1 MFYFL
6 QKDRASVREMLL
18 EMISAG
24 EEHPGTQGA
33 AQHPHCRQGPLF
45 PLSPAQEQIKAL
57 GIYLLAG
64 CRTLAL
70 SDGAF
75 HPY

>member
-1 MFYFL
+1 MLERCSWKWFL
-6 QKDRASVREMLL
+6 LGKSILGHRGLPSTLTAGRA
-18 EMISAG
+18 
-24 EEHPGTQGA
+24 
-33 AQHPHCRQGPLF
+33 PLC